1 MRRVA
6 LIAVAFAI
14 AACGGGGGDTTH
26 STSASATQAKR
37 PAAPADAG
45 PAPRLSASHP
55 CPRAPGFTCSSLAVA
70 LDHSG
75 ATPGELRLPVAVAD
89 NAAAPKGVLIALT
102 GGPGQGGV
110 DFVPRSRTRMR
121 ALLHDY
127 RLVMLDQRGTGAL
140 ALRCPALQR
149 AVGTSDLTVPPPG
162 SVEACARA
170 LGPQR
175 RFYSTA
181 DTVAD
186 LEALRVALGAD
197 KLTLDGV
204 SYGTFVAER
213 YAIAHPDRVARLV
226 LDSVVPAA
234 GLDGLEV
241 DGMHETARVL
251 RAVCR
256 AQHCPG
262 DPAADLAAV
271 VRARHDGPELD
282 DTLVAL
288 SVGAPSFP
296 GVLAALREARA
307 GRPAHLERL
316 VRIVRRA
323 QRAPAQL
330 LSQGLHAATLCAD
343 TRSPWGGAG
352 APLAGRKAALER
364 AAARTDPAPYDRATV
379 VGNGYAQLCLRWPPT
394 PAPPAPRTG
403 DLPPVPTLLLAG
415 DRDLSTPLPWARE
428 QAAHAPQG
436 RLVVVA
442 RRGPFGPVA
451 GAGRRGPARRAAL
464 PPGRLTAERRSS
476 PVHAALGG
484 P

>member
-1 MRRVA
+1 MRRAA
-6 LIAVAFAI
+6 LIAVALAM
-14 AACGGGGGDTTH
+14 AACGGGGAGGAATH
-26 STSASATQAKR
+26 STSAAVEAKQQS
-37 PAAPADAG
+37 PPTG
-45 PAPRLSASHP
+45 PPPRLTVSHP
-55 CPRAPGFTCSSLAVA
+55 CDNAKGFTCSTLLVP

-75 ATPGELRLPVAVAD
+75 RTPGDLRLAVAAAD
-89 NAAAPKGVLIALT
+89 NADAPKGVLVNLT

-110 DFVPRSRTRMR
+110 AFVPRSRARMR

-127 RLVMLDQRGTGAL
+127 RLVMFDQRGTGAA

-162 SVEACARA
+162 TVEACART
-170 LGPQR
+170 LGPNR

-213 YAIAHPDRVARLV
+213 YAIAHPDHVAKLV

-241 DGMHETARVL
+241 DGLHETARVL

-256 AQHCPG
+256 AQHCSG

-271 VRARHDGPELD
+271 VRKRHDGPEVD

-288 SVGAPSFP
+288 SVGAPEFP
-296 GVLAALREARA
+296 GVLSALRQARA
-307 GRPAHLERL
+307 GHPQQLDRL
-316 VRIVRRA
+316 VRVVRRA
-323 QRAPAQL
+323 QRAPAPV

-343 TRSPWGGAG
+343 TKSPWGGAG
-352 APLAGRKAALER
+352 APLAGRDAALRKAA
-364 AAARTDPAPYDRATV
+364 AKTDPAPYDRATV

-394 PAPPAPRTG
+394 PAPAAPRTG

-428 QAAHAPQG
+428 QAAHTPRG
-436 RLVVVA
+436 RLVVV
-442 RRGPFGPVA
+442 RGSGHSVQSRAPRGE
-451 GAGRRGPARRAAL
+451 GRRAVQSFL
-464 PPGRLTAERRSS
+464 
-476 PVHAALGG
+476 LG
-484 P
+484 

>member
-1 MRRVA
+1 MRRACAVTAVLAAA
-6 LIAVAFAI
+6 LVG
-14 AACGGGGGDTTH
+14 CGGGSGDSSKTT
-26 STSASATQAKR
+26 TNATTAARK
-37 PAAPADAG
+37 PAAA
-45 PAPRLSASHP
+45 PAPRLERSRP
-55 CPRAPGFTCSSLAVA
+55 CPNAKGFTCSSLTVP

-75 ATPGELRLPVAVAD
+75 RMPGTLRLAVAVAD
-89 NAAAPKGVLIALT
+89 NATAPRGVLVALT

-110 DFVPRSRTRMR
+110 DFVGRVRTRMR
-121 ALLHDY
+121 AVLGQY
-127 RLVMLDQRGTGAL
+127 RLVMLDQRGTGEDG

-149 AVGTSDLTVPPPG
+149 AVGTSDLTVPPKG
-162 SVEACARA
+162 SVEACARK

-175 RFYSTA
+175 AFYSTA

-186 LEALRVALGAD
+186 LDALRAALGAA
-197 KLTLDGV
+197 KLTLDGT

-241 DGMHETARVL
+241 DGLHETARVL

-262 DPAADLAAV
+262 DPVADLAAV

-288 SVGAPSFP
+288 SVGAPTFP
-296 GVLAALREARA
+296 GVLPALRAARQ
-307 GRPAHLERL
+307 GNPQRLDRL
-316 VRIVRRA
+316 VRNVRRA
-323 QRAPAQL
+323 QRAPAQV

-343 TRSPWGGAG
+343 LNAPWGTSA
-352 APLAGRKAALER
+352 APLAGREAALRKAA
-364 AAARTDPAPYDRATV
+364 AGVDPSPYDRATV
-379 VGNGYAQLCLRWPPT
+379 VGNGFVQTCLRWPPT
-394 PAPPAPRTG
+394 PAPRAPAG

-428 QAAHAPQG
+428 QAAHTPNG
-436 RLVVVA
+436 KLVVVKGSGHSVQSRAPHGEGA
-442 RRGPFGPVA
+442 RAV
-451 GAGRRGPARRAAL
+451 RRFL
-464 PPGRLTAERRSS
+464 
-476 PVHAALGG
+476 LGQ
-484 P
+484 

>member
-1 MRRVA
+1 MRRAA
-6 LIAVAFAI
+6 LIAVALAI
-14 AACGGGGGDTTH
+14 AACGGGGGGADTGR
-26 STSASATQAKR
+26 SPSLSAKARQQA
-37 PAAPADAG
+37 PPAG
-45 PAPRLSASHP
+45 PAPRLTVSHP
-55 CPRAPGFTCSSLAVA
+55 CENASGFTCATLVVP

-75 ATPGELRLPVAVAD
+75 RTPGDLRLSVAVAD
-89 NAAAPKGVLIALT
+89 NADAPKGVLVALT

-110 DFVPRSRTRMR
+110 AFVPRSRTRMR

-127 RLVMLDQRGTGAL
+127 RLVMFDQRGTGEG

-149 AVGTSDLTVPPPG
+149 AMGTSDLTVPPPG

-170 LGPQR
+170 LGPNR

-186 LEALRVALGAD
+186 LDALRTALGAQ

-213 YAIAHPDRVARLV
+213 YAIAHPNRVDKLV

-241 DGMHETARVL
+241 DGMRETARVL

-262 DPAADLAAV
+262 HPAADLAAV

-307 GRPAHLERL
+307 GHPGHLERL
-316 VRIVRRA
+316 VRVVRRA
-323 QRAPAQL
+323 QRAPAQV

-343 TRSPWGGAG
+343 TRSPWGGAA
-352 APLAGRKAALER
+352 APLAGREAALRR

-394 PAPPAPRTG
+394 PAPSAPGTG
-403 DLPPVPTLLLAG
+403 DLPPVPALLLAG

-428 QAAHAPQG
+428 QAAHTPNG
-436 RLVVVA
+436 KLVVVA
-442 RRGPFGPVA
+442 GAGHSVQSRAPG
-451 GAGRRGPARRAAL
+451 GAGRRAVQRFL
-464 PPGRLTAERRSS
+464 
-476 PVHAALGG
+476 LG
-484 P
+484 

>member
-6 LIAVAFAI
+6 LIAVAVAI
-14 AACGGGGGDTTH
+14 AACGGGDGRGGSGTARSSGT
-26 STSASATQAKR
+26 
-37 PAAPADAG
+37 AAGAPQPPAG
-45 PAPRLSASHP
+45 PAPRLTVSHP
-55 CPRAPGFTCSSLAVA
+55 CDNAKGFTCSTLAVP

-75 ATPGELRLPVAVAD
+75 RTPGELRLAASAAD
-89 NAAAPKGVLIALT
+89 NADAPKGVLVALT

-110 DFVPRSRTRMR
+110 GFVPRSRVRMR

-127 RLVMLDQRGTGAL
+127 RLVMFDQRGTGAA

-162 SVEACARA
+162 SVEACART
-170 LGPQR
+170 LGPSR

-204 SYGTFVAER
+204 SYGTFVAQR
-213 YAIAHPDRVARLV
+213 YAMAHPDRVAKLV

-241 DGMHETARVL
+241 DGLRETARVL

-271 VRARHDGPELD
+271 VRARHNGVGGPAID

-288 SVGAPSFP
+288 SVGAPNFP

-307 GRPAHLERL
+307 GHVEHLDRL
-316 VRIVRRA
+316 VRVVRRA
-323 QRAPAQL
+323 QRAPAQV

-343 TRSPWGGAG
+343 TKSPWGGAG
-352 APLAGRKAALER
+352 APLAGREAALRKAA
-364 AAARTDPAPYDRATV
+364 AAAPDPAPYDRSTI

-428 QAAHAPQG
+428 QAAHTPQG
-436 RLVVVA
+436 RLVVVH
-442 RRGPFGPVA
+442 
-451 GAGRRGPARRAAL
+451 GAGHSVQSRAPGGEGRRAVQRFLLA
-464 PPGRLTAERRSS
+464 R
-476 PVHAALGG
+476 
-484 P
+484 